1 MYLTENKFPMHI
13 NPGTNPQDFENSI
26 TNSPFPS
33 PLRPLLLLLLLWKH
47 RSLSRPM
54 AKARAHASKRTTHHL
69 LLAVSL
75 SVSVLLP
82 LLLPAAATAAVA
94 VVEGDGEIKSAL
106 GAGRQWATGK
116 DEVNLVA
123 EGDTAR
129 VGSVEEDEFAG
140 GFGSLDSMLQ
150 WAIGTG
156 IPNPLNSA
164 VRSFDFL
171 WEFKVLYRKKVG
183 PLDN

>member
-94 VVEGDGEIKSAL
+94 VVEGDGGIKSAL

-123 EGDTAR
+123 ERDTA
-129 VGSVEEDEFAG
+129 GGGLVEEDEFAG

-171 WEFKVLYRKKVG
+171 WEFKVLHEKVG
-183 PLDN
+183 PVDN